1 MASAENLAHEFWSAV
16 RQHDIERAAALL
28 ADDAIFQPAGMR
40 PATGR
45 EAVASYLA
53 AMDEE
58 IDPTLETIALYE
70 EMIIVE
76 RIDRVAGDPAGRPRD
91 IVSLARVHEGRIVEL
106 AGLLRSGGVCGVQ
119 RHAERGIEAGRGAL
133 TAPFG

>member
-1 MASAENLAHEFWSAV
+1 MASAENLAHDFWSAL
-16 RQHDIERAAALL
+16 RRHDIERAAALL
-28 ADDAIFQPAGMR
+28 ADGAIFQPAGMR

-45 EAVASYLA
+45 EAVESYLA

-91 IVSLARVHEGRIVEL
+91 IVSLARVRDGRITSWQDFFDPAVYAEFGESPR
-106 AGLLRSGGVCGVQ
+106 AGTKRAAA
-119 RHAERGIEAGRGAL
+119 R
-133 TAPFG
+133 

>member
-45 EAVASYLA
+45 EAVECYVA
-53 AMDEE
+53 ATDKAV
-58 IDPTLETIALYE
+58 DPALETIALYE

-76 RIDRVAGDPAGRPRD
+76 RTDRVPGDPAGLPRD
-91 IVSLARVHEGRIVEL
+91 IVSLARVHDGRIVSWQDFFDPAVYAEFGESPR
-106 AGLLRSGGVCGVQ
+106 AGSKRAAA
-119 RHAERGIEAGRGAL
+119 R
-133 TAPFG
+133 

>member
-1 MASAENLAHEFWSAV
+1 MASAENLAHDFWSAL

-28 ADDAIFQPAGMR
+28 ADDAVFQPAGMR

-45 EAVASYLA
+45 KAVESYLA

-76 RIDRVAGDPAGRPRD
+76 RIDRVPGDPAGLPRD
-91 IVSLARVHEGRIVEL
+91 IVTLARVHDGRIVSWQDFFDPAVYAEL
-106 AGLLRSGGVCGVQ
+106 GDSPRAGSR
-119 RHAERGIEAGRGAL
+119 RAAAR
-133 TAPFG
+133 